1 MKGRVE
7 RRRVTQTQSLL
18 LLSLSVNEQ
27 AMSAND
33 HQFKR
38 RFDTLRTETHQIIEH
53 AHSPKNDVLSA
64 EEKRKLRQESIA
76 KLEVKLASYISM
88 LQALDRQMEIKHW
101 RDMAERMES
110 NDSE

>member
-1 MKGRVE
+1 
-7 RRRVTQTQSLL
+7 
-18 LLSLSVNEQ
+18 
-27 AMSAND
+27 MSAND

-101 RDMAERMES
+101 RDMAERMERYVALPSRSDMLINGTADHHS